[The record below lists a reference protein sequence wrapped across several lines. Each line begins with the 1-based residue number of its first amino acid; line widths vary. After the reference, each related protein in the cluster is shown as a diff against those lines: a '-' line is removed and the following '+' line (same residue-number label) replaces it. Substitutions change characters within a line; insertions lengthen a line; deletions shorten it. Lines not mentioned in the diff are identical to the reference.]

1 MNWFFLALIAPFL
14 WAIVNHVDKYLLS
27 NEFNGRSINSLMIFS
42 TLIGVFVLPI
52 AYLVDP
58 SIFAISSRN
67 ALLLIAVGIM
77 SAIAIALY
85 LYALEEEE
93 TSIVVALFQTIPL
106 FGALFAYI
114 MLGETLTTGQLFGC
128 LIIVL
133 GSVLITAEFNEDKK
147 IRFKKKVLYLML
159 GSAAL
164 FGFYETLFKAAA
176 LDESFWVSTFWEHIG
191 LVVVAITLLI
201 VPRYRKDFIA
211 LASTNG
217 KKIISLNVGSEV
229 LTIAGNIL
237 VNYAMMLAPVA
248 LVLTTSSVQ
257 PLIVF
262 IMGIAMTMF
271 FPRITQERISKKH
284 ILQKVLAICI
294 LFVGVVMIQ

>member
-1 MNWFFLALIAPFL
+1 MTWFFLALIAPFL

-52 AYLVDP
+52 AYLIEP
-58 SIFAISSRN
+58 SIFTISTRN
-67 ALLLIAVGIM
+67 ALLLITVGIM

-85 LYALEEEE
+85 LHALEEEE

-114 MLGETLTTGQLFGC
+114 MLGEVLTTEQLFGC

-133 GSVLITAEFNEDKK
+133 GSILITAEFNEDKK

-164 FGFYETLFKAAA
+164 FGFYETLFKVAAI
-176 LDESFWVSTFWEHIG
+176 DESFWVSTFWEHIG
-191 LVVVAITLLI
+191 LVMVAIALLL

-229 LTIAGNIL
+229 LTIVGNIL
-237 VNYAMMLAPVA
+237 VNYAMILAPVA

-257 PLIVF
+257 PFIVF
-262 IMGIAMTMF
+262 VIGIAITVM
-271 FPRITQERISKKH
+271 FPRIAQEKISKKH
-284 ILQKVLAICI
+284 IFQKVIAICI
-294 LFVGVVMIQ
+294 LFVGVIMIQ